1 MNFDV
6 KLVQRTHEDEGP
18 LELIEKAD
26 RQLGELLVTLHK
38 LADMKILLQETEAR
52 QLK

>member
-6 KLVQRTHEDEGP
+6 KLVNRTHEDESP

-38 LADMKILLQETEAR
+38 LADMKILLQETETR
-52 QLK
+52 QIK

>member
-1 MNFDV
+1 MNFYV
-6 KLVQRTHEDEGP
+6 KLVNRTHEDESP

-38 LADMKILLQETEAR
+38 LADMKILLQETETR
-52 QLK
+52 QIK